1 MPADCSAPPPA
12 RTAPEDD
19 SPRNARAETK
29 DGGRLRRA
37 TAALG
42 RAVALPAALAAGLL
56 PAFPAAAQQS
66 VRARIEA
73 MKFPA
78 LDFEPP
84 AVRAESVSGVPV
96 FYLQDRDLPLVT
108 IYATFKGGV
117 RRLPRSCMGAVSA
130 LPALLRS
137 GGAAAMSPE
146 EVDER
151 IEALALSM
159 SFGQGGGGGSS
170 RVNTLAEHVDAAVAL
185 WGSMLRAPRFDSA
198 EVETW
203 RGAELER
210 VRRQAD
216 DPTSLAFRRFNAI
229 MYGDHPVGW
238 TMDASDLEPDDL
250 SLERLRFVHQ
260 AVVCPQNMAFG
271 VVGDIGWQHAERL
284 LRDLLDDWPA
294 CSGGLLAQ
302 APEAD
307 IRDEPGV
314 FVLHK
319 ETEQSVIVAAH
330 STSLRRR
337 ASPDYFASRVANA
350 ILGASGLSSRLSQ
363 AVRTREGLSYS
374 ASSLWTTP
382 VRSDGLVGALTRT
395 KPETTLAAAR
405 LLLAT
410 IDSMRA
416 AAPAES
422 EIARVAGETANGF
435 AFNFRSSS
443 QVVARSLAYR
453 NQGLPDDWLQ
463 VYAEGIARV
472 TPAAVHRVFREHVDP
487 ARMTILLVGDT
498 TRFDGSPSAL
508 GPVAILPQLPRG
520 DGARPAVRSR
530 PSPQEAGA
538 PVTSRPRELRR
549 SRPSGAPIA
558 RREAPPAA
566 SAPPVRPAPES
577 PSPTRAS
584 RSRPSRDRTPSARR
598 GAARG

>member
-1 MPADCSAPPPA
+1 M
-12 RTAPEDD
+12 
-19 SPRNARAETK
+19 
-29 DGGRLRRA
+29 GGRPRKPAFVRGGRRSAMGRRA
-37 TAALG
+37 TSRLLCAADSRG
-42 RAVALPAALAAGLL
+42 RRRAASWAAAGLAAGLL
-56 PAFPAAAQQS
+56 SPLPAAAQQS
-66 VRARIEA
+66 VRAQIEA
-73 MKFPA
+73 MRFPA
-78 LDFEPP
+78 LDFDPP
-84 AVRAESVSGVPV
+84 AVRTESVSGVPV
-96 FYLQDRDLPLVT
+96 FFLQDRDLPLVT
-108 IYATFKGGV
+108 FYATFKGGAS
-117 RRLPRSCMGAVSA
+117 RLPRSYLGAVSA

-137 GGAAAMSPE
+137 GGAGTAPPA

-170 RVNTLAEHVDAAVAL
+170 WVNTLAENVDEAVSL

-216 DPTSLAFRRFNAI
+216 DPTSLAYRRFNAI

-238 TMDASDLEPDDL
+238 ATEASDLEPDDL
-250 SLERLRFVHQ
+250 SPERLRFVHR
-260 AVVCPQNMAFG
+260 AVVCPENMAFG
-271 VVGDIGWQHAERL
+271 VVGDIGWARAERL
-284 LRDLLDDWPA
+284 IADMLGDWPS
-294 CSGGLLAQ
+294 CSGNLLAQ

-319 ETEQSVIVAAH
+319 ETEQTVIVAAH
-330 STSLRRR
+330 STPLRRR

-363 AVRTREGLSYS
+363 EVRTREGLSYS

-382 VRSDGLVGALTRT
+382 LRDDGLVGALTST

-416 AAPAES
+416 APPSES
-422 EIARVAGETANGF
+422 EVARVADETANGF

-443 QVVARSLAYR
+443 QIVARSLAYR
-453 NQGLPDDWLQ
+453 NQGLPEDWLE
-463 VYAEGIARV
+463 VYAAGVARV

-487 ARMTILLVGDT
+487 ARMTILLLGDT
-498 TRFDGSPSAL
+498 TRFDGSPSEL
-508 GPVAILPQLPRG
+508 GPVEI
-520 DGARPAVRSR
+520 V
-530 PSPQEAGA
+530 
-538 PVTSRPRELRR
+538 
-549 SRPSGAPIA
+549 
-558 RREAPPAA
+558 
-566 SAPPVRPAPES
+566 PE
-577 PSPTRAS
+577 R
-584 RSRPSRDRTPSARR
+584 
-598 GAARG
+598 